1 MEELSL
7 HHDLY
12 QALCEIRKRR
22 IEPSYG
28 ICSNLTVLLD
38 LELEWPEVQRLNGRF
53 RVLCTEWPEY
63 SGAVE
68 YPVWT
73 DRSMAPDRQYD
84 RAQEASMM
92 WDRRTDYGKA
102 RWRLLDWAIAELEV
116 RIGQK

>member
-7 HHDLY
+7 H

-22 IEPSYG
+22 IEPRYG
-28 ICSNLTVLLD
+28 ICTNLTELLD
-38 LELEWPEVQRLNGRF
+38 RYLGWREVTRIERLFRELYVG
-53 RVLCTEWPEY
+53 WPEY
-63 SGAVE
+63 SGSVE

-73 DRSMAPDRQYD
+73 DRSMGSDRQYAE
-84 RAQEASMM
+84 AQEAGTV
-92 WDRRTDYGKA
+92 WDSSTDYGAA